1 LSAAF
6 EGDFTGLATSVDFY
20 TGREE
25 NGSYKDNSNDAI
37 AAVNCLDRADRASAE
52 KTIELA
58 KKWKLDAPNFGEY
71 LAWSNVGCSFWK
83 TPATGVAKTISAPG
97 APTILVVGTVNDP
110 ATPYEWS
117 MALADQLSSG
127 VLLTLDGDGHTAYF
141 QGSACIDE
149 VVDNFYLTGNADD
162 GIICTDGP

>member
-1 LSAAF
+1 
-6 EGDFTGLATSVDFY
+6 
-20 TGREE
+20 
-25 NGSYKDNSNDAI
+25 
-37 AAVNCLDRADRASAE
+37 
-52 KTIELA
+52 
-58 KKWKLDAPNFGEY
+58 
-71 LAWSNVGCSFWK
+71 
-83 TPATGVAKTISAPG
+83 
-97 APTILVVGTVNDP
+97 
-110 ATPYEWS
+110 